1 MDSPNDCL
9 MYADNVRVDIGKHN
23 IIKGISLGVRPDE
36 ILTIIGPN
44 GSGKSTL
51 LKGMCRL
58 LRLSG
63 GHVTLKGRELS
74 GMNSKTIARSIAIL
88 PQKKN
93 IPADITVERLV
104 QYGRAPYARFGGRL
118 TGADFEVI
126 ERMMRLTGVDRMRLR
141 SVATLSGG
149 ESQMAW
155 ITMALAQQPEILFL
169 DEPTTFLD
177 ISYQLAVLELVRQ
190 IQREQKLSVV
200 MVLHDL
206 NQAALYSDRIA
217 VVKDGVLTALGT
229 PEELYRDEMFRDVFR
244 VETEKVS
251 YGDGKTYYLPTKMVP
266 KEQKHA

>member
-1 MDSPNDCL
+1 MSEQLLRLDHIT
-9 MYADNVRVDIGKHN
+9 MQFGGVVAVDDLELEVNEG
-23 IIKGISLGVRPDE
+23 E
-36 ILTIIGPN
+36 IVAIIGPN

-118 TGADFEVI
+118 TGADFAVI
-126 ERMMRLTGVDRMRLR
+126 ERMMRLTGVDRMRFR

-251 YGDGKTYYLPTKMVP
+251 YSDGKTYYIPTKMVP
-266 KEQKHA
+266 EEQKHA

>member
-74 GMNSKTIARSIAIL
+74 GMNSKTVARSIAIL

-118 TGADFEVI
+118 TGADFAVI

-169 DEPTTFLD
+169 DEPTTYLD
-177 ISYQLAVLELVRQ
+177 IAHQQEMMRLVKKLN
-190 IQREQKLSVV
+190 RESGVGVV
-200 MVLHDL
+200 MVLHGL
-206 NQAALYSDRIA
+206 SHAMEVSDWVVVIKGGQKYDEGRPEDVITARMMREVYDVDCDIITVPGREKPLIA
-217 VVKDGVLTALGT
+217 
-229 PEELYRDEMFRDVFR
+229 YREI
-244 VETEKVS
+244 S
-251 YGDGKTYYLPTKMVP
+251 
-266 KEQKHA
+266 

>member
-104 QYGRAPYARFGGRL
+104 QYGRAPYAKFGGRL
-118 TGADFEVI
+118 TGADFAII
-126 ERMMRLTGVDRMRLR
+126 EEMMHLTGVDRMRFR
-141 SVATLSGG
+141 TVSTLSGG

-155 ITMALAQQPEILFL
+155 IAMSLAQQPEILFL

-177 ISYQLAVLELVRQ
+177 ISYQLAVLDLVKK
-190 IQREQKLSVV
+190 IQQEQKISVV

-206 NQAALYSDRIA
+206 NQAAYYSDRIA
-217 VVKDGVLTALGT
+217 VVKDGVLAAQGA
-229 PEELYRDEMFRDVFR
+229 PEELYEAKLLRDIFR

-251 YGDGKTYYLPTKMVP
+251 YNHGSAYYIPTKMVTE
-266 KEQKHA
+266 EQHHA

>member
-1 MDSPNDCL
+1 
-9 MYADNVRVDIGKHN
+9 MYVDNVRVDIGKHN

-63 GHVTLKGRELS
+63 GRVTLKGRELS

-104 QYGRAPYARFGGRL
+104 QYGRAPYAKFGGRL
-118 TGADFEVI
+118 TGADFAII
-126 ERMMRLTGVDRMRLR
+126 EEMMHLTGVDRMRFR
-141 SVATLSGG
+141 TVSTLSGG

-155 ITMALAQQPEILFL
+155 IAMSLAQQPEILFL

-177 ISYQLAVLELVRQ
+177 ISYQLAVLDLVKK
-190 IQREQKLSVV
+190 IQQEQKISVV

-206 NQAALYSDRIA
+206 NQAAYYSDRIA
-217 VVKDGVLTALGT
+217 VVKDGVLAAQGT
-229 PEELYRDEMFRDVFR
+229 PEKLYEAKLLRDIFR
-244 VETEKVS
+244 VETEKVFYNHGS
-251 YGDGKTYYLPTKMVP
+251 AYYIPTKMVTE
-266 KEQKHA
+266 EQHHA

>member
-169 DEPTTFLD
+169 DEPTTYLD
-177 ISYQLAVLELVRQ
+177 IAHQQEMMRLVKKLN
-190 IQREQKLSVV
+190 RESGVGVV
-200 MVLHDL
+200 MVLHGL
-206 NQAALYSDRIA
+206 SHAMEVSDWVVVIKGGQKYDEGRPEDVITARMMREVYDVDCDIITVPGREKPLIA
-217 VVKDGVLTALGT
+217 
-229 PEELYRDEMFRDVFR
+229 YREI
-244 VETEKVS
+244 S
-251 YGDGKTYYLPTKMVP
+251 
-266 KEQKHA
+266 

>member
-63 GHVTLKGRELS
+63 GRVTLKGRELS

-118 TGADFEVI
+118 TGADFAVI
-126 ERMMRLTGVDRMRLR
+126 ERMMRLTGVDRMRFR

-169 DEPTTFLD
+169 DEPTTYLD
-177 ISYQLAVLELVRQ
+177 IAHQQEMMRLVKKLN
-190 IQREQKLSVV
+190 RESGVGVV
-200 MVLHDL
+200 MVLHGL
-206 NQAALYSDRIA
+206 SHAMEVSDW
-217 VVKDGVLTALGT
+217 VVVIKDGQKYDEGRPEDVITA
-229 PEELYRDEMFRDVFR
+229 RMMRDVYDVDCDIITIPGR
-244 VETEKVS
+244 EKPLIAYREIS
-251 YGDGKTYYLPTKMVP
+251 
-266 KEQKHA
+266 